1 MLETLTTADYAAASV
16 VTSVAVLAVLYKKFS
31 LADGKNTIPFPPG
44 PPARWFWSN
53 ALPSV
58 NIARALTDLV
68 REYGPVVS
76 FRQGSQVIIVIG
88 SVEATTTIMETEGRS
103 LVDRPPSIA
112 AGEMLSNGMRIV
124 MARSGERFRRL
135 RKAVHTHLQPKAA
148 EAYKDMQHDNA
159 RKFVLDILNNPKDHQ
174 KHAAR
179 YSASVILRVTYGKS
193 TPTSNTDPE
202 VIRIY
207 KVLNHFELVM
217 RPGAYLVDRVPL
229 LRYLPGY
236 GQQLTEWHN
245 EELSLYRH
253 QLGRVKSEIE
263 QNKAS
268 PSFTKTL
275 LEHTEDHQLATDEM
289 AYLAGTLFGA
299 GADTTAVGITTAI
312 MAAACHPLAQAKV
325 HEELDMI
332 VGSDRVPTFKDLS
345 SLPQLHAFL
354 LEALRWRPVI
364 PIGFPHR
371 ATRDII
377 WQGYCIP
384 EGATVYGCHWAIC
397 RDPIAF
403 PDPEKFDPQRWLDS
417 DGRLKDNMKSFTF
430 GFGRRVCPG
439 RHLAENSMYIGL
451 ALLFWSFRIDQR
463 PDAPINT
470 QASDSVVSHTAPFE
484 IDVIPRIEVARLREM
499 MADESIY

>member
-1 MLETLTTADYAAASV
+1 MAEYAAASV

-31 LADGKNTIPFPPG
+31 LANGKNAIPFPPG

-148 EAYKDMQHDNA
+148 EAYKDMQRNNA
-159 RKFVLDILNNPKDHQ
+159 RKFVLDILDDPKDHQ

-193 TPTSNTDPE
+193 TPTSYTDPE

-236 GQQLTEWHN
+236 GRQLTEWHN

-312 MAAACHPLAQAKV
+312 MAAACHPLAQEKV

-332 VGSDRVPTFKDLS
+332 VGSDRVPSFKDLS

-377 WQGYCIP
+377 WVSILNRWRNPRSYYSVC
-384 EGATVYGCHWAIC
+384 AIS
-397 RDPIAF
+397 RDT
-403 PDPEKFDPQRWLDS
+403 RWLDS

-484 IDVIPRIEVARLREM
+484 IDVIPRIEVARLKEM

>member
-1 MLETLTTADYAAASV
+1 MLETLITADYAAASV

-31 LADGKNTIPFPPG
+31 LANGKNAIPFPPG

-88 SVEATTTIMETEGRS
+88 SVEATTTIMEAEGRS

-159 RKFVLDILNNPKDHQ
+159 RKFVLDILNDPKDHQ

-193 TPTSNTDPE
+193 TPTSYTDPE

-207 KVLNHFELVM
+207 KVLKHFELVM

-236 GQQLTEWHN
+236 GRQLTEWHN

-253 QLGRVKSEIE
+253 QLGRVKSGIE

-312 MAAACHPLAQAKV
+312 MAAACYPLAQEKV

-332 VGSDRVPTFKDLS
+332 VGSDRMPSFKDLS

-403 PDPEKFDPQRWLDS
+403 PDPEKFNPQRWLDS

-451 ALLFWSFRIDQR
+451 ALLFWSFRINQR

-470 QASDSVVSHTAPFE
+470 QASDSVVSHMAPFE
-484 IDVIPRIEVARLREM
+484 IDVIPRIEVARLKEM